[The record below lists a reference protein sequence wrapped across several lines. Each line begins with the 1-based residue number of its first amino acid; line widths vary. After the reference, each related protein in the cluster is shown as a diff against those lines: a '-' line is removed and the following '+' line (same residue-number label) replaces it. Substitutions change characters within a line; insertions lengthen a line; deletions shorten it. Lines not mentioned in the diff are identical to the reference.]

1 MELRQRKKN
10 RLQGYDYS
18 RAGCYFITICIE
30 GHAEMLGE
38 VVRECRGAH
47 CAPAYVR
54 LSDIGC
60 VVKNAILQIP
70 KHYQGVY
77 VDKYVVMPNHI
88 HMILVLEGNGGR
100 TMCAPTR
107 RSSIPGILHGMKEAV
122 TKSIGFPIWQKS
134 YHDHIIR
141 NVADYR
147 RIWEYID
154 TNPAKWRED
163 CYYEDGSR

>member
-18 RAGCYFITICIE
+18 RAGCYFITICAGE
-30 GHAEMLGE
+30 RAELFWDMVAENGSIGAACGRPPLSIIGLCVQE
-38 VVRECRGAH
+38 EIRNLTCVYDRVV
-47 CAPAYVR
+47 
-54 LSDIGC
+54 
-60 VVKNAILQIP
+60 
-70 KHYQGVY
+70 
-77 VDKYVVMPNHI
+77 VDKYVIMPNHI
-88 HMILVLEGNGGR
+88 HIILCINPPTNGR
-100 TMCAPTR
+100 PQAAPTIER
-107 RSSIPGILHGMKEAV
+107 VVNQFKGAV
-122 TKSIGFPIWQKS
+122 SKKAGFSVWQKS

-141 NVADYR
+141 NEADYR

>member
-88 HMILVLEGNGGR
+88 HMILVLG
-100 TMCAPTR
+100 
-107 RSSIPGILHGMKEAV
+107 L
-122 TKSIGFPIWQKS
+122 
-134 YHDHIIR
+134 
-141 NVADYR
+141 
-147 RIWEYID
+147 
-154 TNPAKWRED
+154 
-163 CYYEDGSR
+163 